1 MNVLVGALNKEKLY
15 DGSLRALVSSV
26 DKSFRDA
33 DTEDRTLCTRAEAR
47 SRLPGPR
54 WKIFTVFGVTS
65 VALV

>member
-1 MNVLVGALNKEKLY
+1 MKASLNKEKLHN
-15 DGSLRALVSSV
+15 GSLRALVSSA

-33 DTEDRTLCTRAEAR
+33 ATEDKTLCTRAEAR
-47 SRLPGPR
+47 NHQPGPR